1 MPTPTTVILP
11 VRVRVGDGPEA
22 ELGTLELDGPDVRPA
37 LAAFFRAA
45 ADYLDPQDTDA

>member
-1 MPTPTTVILP
+1 MHAPTTVILP

-45 ADYLDPQDTDA
+45 ADYLDPKDTDA